1 MTIRLATIIAFGR
14 YSRTVDQLDMQLA
27 RELARE
33 SAETLHEGVLKY
45 TEDPE
50 SFAGLCQK
58 IVEMAEAN
66 DGWVSHRDLK
76 RRCITLIY
84 RAKDAIKHLVDAER
98 LRSEDGKPAG
108 PKGRRPSPG
117 YALCE

>member
-45 TEDPE
+45 TEDPQ
-50 SFAGLCQK
+50 SFAGP
-58 IVEMAEAN
+58 E
-66 DGWVSHRDLK
+66 D
-76 RRCITLIY
+76 RRN
-84 RAKDAIKHLVDAER
+84 
-98 LRSEDGKPAG
+98 
-108 PKGRRPSPG
+108 GRG
-117 YALCE
+117 E